1 MGSRFGPCM
10 RQVTSFAKRLRGDA
24 RGSSL
29 LMLAAGLVPMMAAI
43 GGGVDL
49 TRAYMAQA
57 RLQQAVDAAALAGR
71 KAMDGT
77 DVSTAQGAVQKFIAF
92 NFPAGLYQA
101 QPLQT
106 TLATTPEGALIV
118 TSSTRVPTTL
128 MAAFGLEDIAIS
140 AEASARRSGTNID
153 VVLVLDVTGSM
164 AYDVSG
170 GNGNPK
176 KIDALKT
183 AALSFL
189 DQLDSTRTQLAVSGL
204 RVRVGIVPY
213 SQTVNIGRHLR
224 AENVNYIALTGHAA
238 VTQLYWQATKN
249 SGTSNL
255 WYNKNAT
262 TGTATY
268 YGWGC
273 YGLPNTGTTCK
284 TGLDLTNFVT
294 AGGVAGTTYTNAY
307 AWKGC
312 VEMRPTVTTIAST
325 SDKTVI
331 PASAWDITDVAPGV
345 SVNGATAPAWR
356 PYFALPQWDNGGNI
370 SSTNRY
376 APPSGATPANYTTAT
391 TEPWRSMIFP
401 VKNNSAGSA
410 QFESAAPNP
419 TASSTG
425 GEWGPNNNCPAET
438 KLLSNESLQTKAQL
452 TSYINALKPVGSTLH
467 DVGMFWGLAMISPG
481 APFVN
486 PDRVNNREVK
496 RYIIFMTDGA
506 MDPNEPTYSAYGV
519 DDHEPR
525 TKTGTGDTT
534 AQHNKRFDMLCERAK
549 RGFGPESAGVNIST
563 IAFGTAVTP
572 QLRACAS
579 TEEQAYLAS
588 NAADLNNIF
597 KQIAQNIGYLRLA
610 Q

>member
-101 QPLQT
+101 QPLHT

-118 TSSTRVPTTL
+118 TASTRVPTTL

-224 AENVNYIALTGHAA
+224 AENLNYVALTGHPA
-238 VTQLYWQATKN
+238 VTQLYNPATKN
-249 SGTSNL
+249 SGTGNK
-255 WYNKNAT
+255 WYNKLAT
-262 TGTATY
+262 TGSGPY
-268 YGWGC
+268 YGWAAQS
-273 YGLPNTGTTCK
+273 LNLTT
-284 TGLDLTNFVT
+284 FVT
-294 AGGVAGTTYTNAY
+294 NGGAPGAAHTNPYT
-307 AWKGC
+307 WKGC
-312 VEMRPTVTTIAST
+312 VEMRDTTTTITSS
-325 SDKTVI
+325 SDKTII
-331 PASAWDITDVAPGV
+331 PANAWDITDVAPGV
-345 SVNGATAPAWR
+345 VVNGATAPPFR
-356 PYFALPQWDNGGNI
+356 PYFALPQWDANGYG
-370 SSTNRY
+370 
-376 APPSGATPANYTTAT
+376 PPAAAQVANYTNV
-391 TEPWRSMIFP
+391 EPWRSMIFK
-401 VKNNSAGSA
+401 VKNNTNATA
-410 QFESAAPNP
+410 QFENAAPNQ
-419 TASSTG
+419 TAASTG
-425 GEWGPNNNCPAET
+425 SDVGPNTLCPAEV
-438 KLLSNESLQTKAQL
+438 KLLSNETLQTKAQL

-481 APFVN
+481 APFLN

-519 DDHEPR
+519 DDHENR